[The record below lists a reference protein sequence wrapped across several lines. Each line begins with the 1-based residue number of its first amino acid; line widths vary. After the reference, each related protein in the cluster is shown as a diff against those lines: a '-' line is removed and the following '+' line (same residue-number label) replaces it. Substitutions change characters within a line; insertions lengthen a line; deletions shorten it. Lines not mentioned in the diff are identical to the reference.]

1 MIKKINRDTI
11 VLSISV
17 IILLITTLY
26 LIFNIFSY
34 FQENKSVQLTN
45 DDIYV
50 IGVYQEKIAVYSQG
64 DSVPIEVYD
73 VYLSTL
79 PESDIEIL
87 KEGLVVKGK
96 KELRRLIEDYT
107 S

>member
-45 DDIYV
+45 DDSYV
-50 IGVYQEKIAVYSQG
+50 IGVYQEKIAVYAQG

>member
-26 LIFNIFSY
+26 LIFNIFIY